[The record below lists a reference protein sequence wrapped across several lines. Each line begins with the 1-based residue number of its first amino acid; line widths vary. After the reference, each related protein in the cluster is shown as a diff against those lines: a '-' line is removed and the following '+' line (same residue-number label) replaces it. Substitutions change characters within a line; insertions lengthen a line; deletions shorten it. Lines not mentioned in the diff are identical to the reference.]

1 MWTILSVQ
9 LQFTVLSFITA
20 SLFTDNA
27 LLISV
32 ITLIGMCPIGIN
44 SVVVTQLYKLNTS
57 IAEAIFLI
65 TTIIFIFIA
74 YPIFLFLMT

>member
-1 MWTILSVQ
+1 
-9 LQFTVLSFITA
+9 
-20 SLFTDNA
+20 
-27 LLISV
+27 
-32 ITLIGMCPIGIN
+32 LIGMCPIGIN